1 MASVKVLLYT
11 SKMLKNGEHPILLR
25 IIKDRQQIKISLGIN
40 CHADQWDDS
49 NNQPKRRHPLYH
61 EIKTAI
67 AKAEK
72 NAEKLILDY
81 ENQDKPYTLDELKA
95 KLLRQDKKTAVY
107 EYIDEC
113 VKRLKST
120 GRIGYGDIFH
130 ATKKSLM
137 AYQGEKDFFFL
148 QINHSF
154 LSRWEEYHMQKGT
167 KPNAFFVYIRTF
179 KTILNMAKKEEL
191 VPSEFDPFKDIS
203 FARFK
208 RIKTRHRAI
217 SKAEIDKLIKLDL
230 EEGSLPF
237 HARNYFVFS
246 FYCRGINIV
255 DIAHLKWTDIKEDQL
270 FYKRRKTKENF
281 IMGLLPP
288 AKDILEHCR
297 TNFFR
302 GNDSYIFPVL
312 TEFYKTEQQKDNR
325 INKVSQQV
333 NAALKELGTKAGI
346 SEPLTTYVARHSFA
360 SVLKK
365 SGVPTSQISEMM
377 GHDSETTTRIY
388 LQSFENE
395 VLDEASKALL

>member
-11 SKMLKNGEHPILLR
+11 SKTLKSGEHPILLR

-40 CHADQWDDS
+40 CHPDQWDDS
-49 NNQPKRRHPLYH
+49 NNQPKRRHPLFH

-67 AKAEK
+67 DKAER

-81 ENQDKPYTLDELKA
+81 ENQDKPYTLDELKV

-137 AYQGEKDFFFL
+137 AYQGEKDFPFI

-154 LSRWEEYHMQKGT
+154 LSRWEEYHMKKGT
-167 KPNAFFVYIRTF
+167 KPNSFFVYIRTF

-191 VPSEFDPFKDIS
+191 VPSEFDPFKGIS

-208 RIKTRHRAI
+208 RIKTRRRAI
-217 SKAEIDKLIKLDL
+217 SKAEIEKLAKLDL

-237 HARNYFVFS
+237 HARNYFIFS

-255 DIAHLKWTDIKEDQL
+255 DIAHLKWVDIKESQL

-288 AKDILEHCR
+288 AKEILELYR

-302 GNDSYIFPVL
+302 GNDTYIFPIL
-312 TEFYKTEQQKDNR
+312 TEFHKTEQQKDNR

-333 NAALKELGTKAGI
+333 NAALKELGTEAGI
-346 SEPLTTYVARHSFA
+346 NEPLTTYVARHSFA

-365 SGVPTSQISEMM
+365 SGIPTSQISEMM
-377 GHDSETTTRIY
+377 GHDSEATTRIY

-395 VLDEASKALL
+395 VLDEASKVLL

>member
-1 MASVKVLLYT
+1 MASVKVVLYT
-11 SKMLKNGEHPILLR
+11 SKTLKNGEHPILLR

-40 CHADQWDDS
+40 CQIDQWDDK
-49 NNQPKRRHPLYH
+49 NNLPKRRHPLYH

-67 AKAEK
+67 DKAEK
-72 NAEKLILDY
+72 EAEKLILDLD
-81 ENQDKPYTLDELKA
+81 NQDKSYTLDELKV
-95 KLLRQDKKTAVY
+95 KLLRQEKKTAVY
-107 EYIDEC
+107 EYIDKC
-113 VKRLKST
+113 VKRLKNS

-137 AYQGEKDFFFL
+137 AYQGSKDFFFV

-191 VPSEFDPFKDIS
+191 VPGDFDPFNDIS

-208 RIKTRHRAI
+208 RIKTRRRAI
-217 SKAEIDKLIKLDL
+217 SKLEINNLATLDL
-230 EEGSLPF
+230 EQDSMAF
-237 HARNYFVFS
+237 HARNYFLFS

-255 DIAHLKWTDIKEDQL
+255 DIAHLKWSDIKDGQL
-270 FYKRRKTKENF
+270 YYTRRKTKENF

-288 AKDILEHCR
+288 AKAILEHYR
-297 TNFFR
+297 TNLFR
-302 GNDSYIFPVL
+302 GIDDYIFPML
-312 TEFYKTEQQKDNR
+312 TNFHQTEQQKDNR
-325 INKVSQQV
+325 INKVSRQV
-333 NAALKELGTKAGI
+333 NGALKELGTKAGI

-365 SGVPTSQISEMM
+365 SGISTSQISEMM